1 MKNHEKSETITK
13 AIAANIE
20 ALAQLLEDAMVS
32 ACEAQEAMSKNEQN
46 KPSAA
51 SSTSTASSKTRSRC
65 TAPPSR
71 CTAKGVRDGAPPSP
85 RS

>member
-20 ALAQLLEDAMVS
+20 ALAELLEDAMVS

-46 KPSAA
+46 QAIGGILDLDRKLEDALALYRAA
-51 SSTSTASSKTRSRC
+51 VALHR
-65 TAPPSR
+65 
-71 CTAKGVRDGAPPSP
+71 KGGA
-85 RS
+85 